1 MQADAEDLETQS
13 SAYRRNLLGTFH
25 KISQEFIILTLRRC
39 LFVQKLPKTYAMVAQ
54 SEPKTVSGRSCDGQ
68 FTDQGTFCPATAS
81 DPQSFSGEKNQPQ
94 SSRNNKE
101 PTMDEMQNLRHV
113 SDSIPP
119 GVWLMALISLCERFT
134 YYGISAP
141 FQNYIQNPLHDPLR
155 PGALNLGQS
164 AATKLNY
171 FFSVFVYVTPI
182 GAAIIADSWLGKYKT
197 LVGSTAI
204 YLTGCVILVATSV
217 PSALRAH
224 AGLSGLIISMIV
236 IGIGLGGIKACVSP
250 FMADQY
256 TNVKMRVETTKTGE
270 KVIVDRDL
278 TIRGIY
284 SLYYWCINLGCLSG
298 LATTFIEKEVGFW
311 AAYLLPFCV
320 LWIALAG
327 LILGRRKFV
336 DRPPEGSILPSTFRA
351 FMYAMREHFN
361 MDAAKPEHQQRK
373 HGKAVNWDDGFISEL
388 RQGLMAC
395 RVFAAY
401 PILWLCH
408 SQITT
413 NLISQ
418 AGQMETHGIPNDIMT
433 NLNPI
438 SVIVFLPIVEQL
450 LYPTLRKWNLRFG
463 TISRIAV
470 GFVLEAGALA
480 YTAVVQH
487 MIYSASPCYDNP
499 LKCATSLNGTEPNH
513 INVFLQTP
521 VYVIDG
527 IAEIFFDVTSQE
539 YAYTKAPTSMK
550 SLIQAVLVLTSALG
564 LVFGFA
570 LSPLYTDPQIL
581 FLYAALA
588 AAMFVTA
595 GGFFWCFKSYDR
607 GEGEANGA
615 GEKVS
620 MPLVKEVADLERLNI
635 PEERIAD

>member
-1 MQADAEDLETQS
+1 M
-13 SAYRRNLLGTFH
+13 N
-25 KISQEFIILTLRRC
+25 
-39 LFVQKLPKTYAMVAQ
+39 
-54 SEPKTVSGRSCDGQ
+54 
-68 FTDQGTFCPATAS
+68 
-81 DPQSFSGEKNQPQ
+81 
-94 SSRNNKE
+94 
-101 PTMDEMQNLRHV
+101 EMQSLRHV
-113 SDSIPP
+113 SDSIPV

-141 FQNYIQNPLHDPLR
+141 FQNYIQNPLNDPLR

-164 AATKLNY
+164 TATKLNY

-182 GAAIIADSWLGKYKT
+182 GAAIIADTRLGKYKT

-204 YLTGCVILVATSV
+204 YLSGCVILVATSV
-217 PSALRAH
+217 PAALRAH
-224 AGLSGLIISMIV
+224 AGLPGLIVSMVV

-256 TNVKMRVETTKTGE
+256 TNVKMRMETTKSGE
-270 KVIVDRDL
+270 NVVVDPDL
-278 TIRGIY
+278 TIKGIY

-298 LATTFIEKEVGFW
+298 LATTFIEKDVGFW
-311 AAYLLPFCV
+311 DAYLLPFCV

-336 DRPPEGSILPSTFRA
+336 DRPPEGSILPSAFRA
-351 FMYAMREHFN
+351 FLYATRERFN
-361 MDAAKPEHQQRK
+361 MDAAQPEHQRRK
-373 HGKAVNWDDGFISEL
+373 HGRVVNWDAEFINEL
-388 RQGLMAC
+388 KQGLMAC

-408 SQITT
+408 NQINT

-418 AGQMETHGIPNDIMT
+418 AGQMETHGIPNDIMM
-433 NLNPI
+433 NFNPI
-438 SVIVFLPIVEQL
+438 SVIVFLPIVQQL
-450 LYPTLRKWNLRFG
+450 LYPTLRKCNLHFG

-480 YTAVVQH
+480 YAAVVQH
-487 MIYSASPCYDNP
+487 MIYSASPCYSKP
-499 LKCATSLNGTEPNH
+499 LQCAASAKGAHPNH
-513 INVFLQTP
+513 VSVFLQTP

-527 IAEIFFDVTSQE
+527 IAEIFFDITSQE
-539 YAYTKAPTSMK
+539 YAYTKAPSSMK

-564 LVFGFA
+564 LVLGSA
-570 LSPLYTDPQIL
+570 LSPLYTDPQIM

-607 GEGEANGA
+607 DDCEMKNGA
-615 GEKVS
+615 DEK
-620 MPLVKEVADLERLNI
+620 MPEPLVKKEAADLERFDS
-635 PEERIAD
+635 PEGGKRRFT